1 MEEKINRLKKH
12 IEALENAYKNIVFF
26 LNQELDKD
34 DDGNVKM
41 NDDKIKTYA
50 DGISKAASTADTL
63 LTDIE
68 AKKTQLLDLEK
79 EISGAEV
86 AKEEAPKEKVKELV
100 AEKKSNPLNG
110 NLK

>member
-79 EISGAEV
+79 EISGEP
-86 AKEEAPKEKVKELV
+86 KEEAPKEKVKELV